1 MLRALRPSNGLTA
14 KRCVESLADCSPG
27 HWVCDEWAKS
37 ARLAVRRVGK
47 VCPFADAAG
56 CSTESAC
63 SHCIETLAQVA
74 VGRIWP
80 VDCTVPGGR
89 WVRSGESAGRGA
101 FCKRFRR
108 SRRCAAG
115 GTGSGFK
122 PSSKVPIVYREH
134 WEQQWC
140 VAPYPLL
147 SRQTG
152 HSQAALSRRQAKL
165 LLNTLGGDQCPYPV
179 FPQQVA
185 P

>member
-1 MLRALRPSNGLTA
+1 MEP
-14 KRCVESLADCSPG
+14 LADGSSG
-27 HWVCDEWAKS
+27 HWVCDEWAEF
-37 ARLAVRRVGK
+37 ARPAARRVGK

-56 CSTESAC
+56 CSAGPAC
-63 SHCIETLAQVA
+63 HYCIETLRQVA

-80 VDCTVPGGR
+80 VNCTVPGGR

-101 FCKRFRR
+101 CCKRFRR
-108 SRRCAAG
+108 LRRCPAG
-115 GTGSGFK
+115 ATDSGFK
-122 PSSKVPIVYREH
+122 PSSKVPIVDREH
-134 WEQQWC
+134 WERQWC